1 MCAVDT
7 CWNPEKIILKNVD
20 VLFAQKPKLNQLAK
34 LKSICVRLMHAKCR
48 KADKIIRICT
58 NYIRSSC
65 KISNSMKYIV
75 CDSDLVDWIQ
85 FTWCLKNKSFSR
97 LNEFMFCL
105 ITKMQTIHSHMFVIY
120 LHLVTFRKC
129 HQSGPTQYVY
139 ICNGYKFVY
148 MCHI

>member
-1 MCAVDT
+1 MLKHRENNFEKCRYFMCPQTKVESISQIEINLCAVNACQT
-7 CWNPEKIILKNVD
+7 W
-20 VLFAQKPKLNQLAK
+20 
-34 LKSICVRLMHAKCR
+34 S
-48 KADKIIRICT
+48 ADKIIRICT